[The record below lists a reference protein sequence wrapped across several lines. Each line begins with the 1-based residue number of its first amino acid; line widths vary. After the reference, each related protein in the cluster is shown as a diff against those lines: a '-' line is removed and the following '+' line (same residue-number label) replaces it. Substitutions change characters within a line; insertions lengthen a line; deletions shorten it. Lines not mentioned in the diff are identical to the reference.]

1 MNNRHRKE
9 KKQRTQY
16 ENRINRRYKDSLFRK
31 VFSDKKDLLDLYNAL
46 NGTDYSNEEELTVT
60 TLEDVVYISV
70 KNDLSFLVG
79 GTINLYEHQSSYN
92 PNMPVPVFIVF
103 YNGTRE
109 EPDRTI
115 LRLTDAFVSAN
126 GKTAE
131 NACLECAATMLN
143 INYGHNFELMQKCR
157 RLEEYSLFVAEVRKW
172 IEAGGDRKQAVDDAV
187 DVCID
192 QGILRDILIRE
203 RTAIVNMVLSCTK
216 KQYERLVEKELEQQ
230 EREIKKKE
238 KQLRAGEKK
247 MEEQEKQLRAGE
259 KKMREQEQHIREQ
272 QRLLELNRKLV
283 SEKEY
288 ALLEQIQNDPEL
300 TQKLLS
306 QYGI

>member
-16 ENRINRRYKDSLFRK
+16 ESRINRRYKDPLFRK

-115 LRLTDAFVSAN
+115 LRLTDAFVSEN

-157 RLEEYSLFVAEVRKW
+157 RLE
-172 IEAGGDRKQAVDDAV
+172 
-187 DVCID
+187 
-192 QGILRDILIRE
+192 DIPFLWQKCGSGSKPE
-203 RTAIVNMVLSCTK
+203 ETGN
-216 KQYERLVEKELEQQ
+216 RL
-230 EREIKKKE
+230 
-238 KQLRAGEKK
+238 
-247 MEEQEKQLRAGE
+247 
-259 KKMREQEQHIREQ
+259 
-272 QRLLELNRKLV
+272 
-283 SEKEY
+283 
-288 ALLEQIQNDPEL
+288 
-300 TQKLLS
+300 
-306 QYGI
+306 